1 MPLIA
6 TTLSLCAE
14 IARLIVVSLLRQ
26 APCPHDTTETY
37 LMAIVSALKAQL
49 KCDMY
54 QEAQVTA
61 DKADEL
67 IAYMKVNQP
76 GVFSYYNWR
85 MKLVHAQLVL
95 NFGAFVKPG
104 AFEFT
109 ETSK

>member
-1 MPLIA
+1 
-6 TTLSLCAE
+6 
-14 IARLIVVSLLRQ
+14 
-26 APCPHDTTETY
+26 
-37 LMAIVSALKAQL
+37 MAIVSALKAQL

-54 QEAQVTA
+54 QEAQLTA

-67 IAYMKVNQP
+67 IAYMKVSQP

-109 ETSK
+109 ETSKQAQSTGEKMLAFFQSDIPVHVWDSIICPTIFSLIK